1 MQVKRTLSVALF
13 LTVLLLGQAMT
24 GHLNQILGIEQDS
37 TLESTSVVMASNSTN
52 DTDGDG
58 IDDTYDSC
66 PNGNTNW
73 TSMATTDWDAD
84 GCQDSMEDTDDD
96 NDGVLDAFDD
106 CPLGDLGWTSSSVT
120 DYDSD
125 GCRDA
130 SEDMDDDNDGVSDVN
145 DACSAYSS
153 DLGWTSSSVTD
164 YDSDGCRDA
173 GEDTDDDND
182 GVVDVSDSCPKG
194 DLGWISSSSTDADGD
209 GCRDSTE
216 DFDTTSWSTP
226 VSLDSRYAV
235 GYESS
240 LAIDSNDNLHVTYFD
255 GANGN
260 LEYMTYDGSSW
271 STPVSLDSTDLVGY
285 MPSLA
290 IDSDDDLHVTYLDN
304 TNDNLEYV
312 TYDGSSWSTPVSLDS
327 TDSVGHYSSLAI
339 DSNDNLHVTYFDATN
354 EALEYMTYDGSSWS
368 TPVSL
373 DSRYNVGHESSLA
386 IDLNDN
392 LHVIYIDEYNGSLE
406 YMTYNGSSW
415 STPVSLDNR
424 PRESSLAIDSN
435 DNLHV
440 TYFQNSSGNLEY
452 MTYDGSSWS
461 TPVSLDSIDL
471 CAIFCSES
479 SLAIDSNDNLHVT
492 YLDFTNDNLE
502 YVTYDGSS
510 WSTPLSLDS
519 TDDVGYQSSLAIDSN
534 DILHVTYFD
543 GTNLNLEYMTTGTN
557 TGGNNSGGNITECL
571 TFTNLSFDYNYSA
584 APQDSFNLT
593 ADLTNTCAE
602 GVLYPN
608 TVVVFEQEGINVT
621 NSNNWRYGMGG
632 NNSSY
637 PVSWQVSRDST
648 FGEGE
653 MVVFEIHPSRDNCYE
668 NCTESQ
674 NYNYTVELPF
684 GLIDLHSC
692 YTIGNITDDYSSGMT
707 SFNLSADLITD
718 CLRTSNGGLLHYPWA
733 DLQGDFING
742 TYAGYGEA
750 FYAMGLNSSNPV
762 QWSVTVPS
770 NLTNGTVMT
779 YSLAPTCAWV
789 TMTLLWPSENYY
801 NAYNQNCDDVGYD
814 EMYHSVVVINSNF
827 SDGNNTGG
835 NNTGNATNP
844 CGNPSPLTFSNT
856 SSAYAV
862 NQSVTFILTID
873 CVEGD
878 DPFAIFGAIDSGL
891 QGSFM
896 VDWGIPGI
904 CDYCWNSVQSGQ
916 SQIYYH
922 IANWDTNHTGY
933 EITLTLSSGQQGIQ
947 GEYIVEASLA
957 LEDNVSSN
965 ITWNFTV
972 YEDNDADGVS
982 DATDNCPNGTSNWTS
997 TTVTDYDSDGC
1008 QDSSEDTDDD
1018 NDGVNDVSDSC
1029 MKGDLGWTS
1038 STSTDYDGDGC
1049 KDSME
1054 DLDDDADGIPDAND
1068 NCPLV
1073 ANADQA
1079 DLDGDGIGSQCDA
1092 SEVSIDEGSDCV
1104 FSDVNYEPTT
1114 EVIFYLSWTDSDGVN
1129 HCGTLQFELYSAEA
1143 PIHVQNF
1150 QDHVEAGNY
1159 NGTVY
1164 HRIIDGFMIQ
1174 SGDFEYGNGMG
1185 GYAYSWHGYCNGQV
1199 IPQSD
1204 CELSDYSI
1212 PDEFNSNLEHT
1223 SGALSMAKTALP
1235 NTGGSQ
1241 FFIVDA
1247 GSTPSHLDG
1256 VHTIFGQAIAGTIDG
1271 VEVTGI
1277 EVVDAIS
1284 QVEVSGPSSSS
1295 PIYDVTIIGAENIV
1309 STQTPDNEMIE
1320 EEPQPEPI
1328 PSIGMVGT
1336 VVAISAGFFIAI
1348 RREDE
1353 E

>member
-24 GHLNQILGIEQDS
+24 GHLNQIPGIEQDS

-106 CPLGDLGWTSSSVT
+106 CPTGSLGWTSSGAT

-125 GCRDA
+125 GCQDS

-226 VSLDSRYAV
+226 VSIDSTDNV
-235 GYESS
+235 GSDSS
-240 LAIDSNDNLHVTYFD
+240 LAIDSNDNLHVTYLD
-255 GANGN
+255 NTNGN

-271 STPVSLDSTDLVGY
+271 STPVSLDSTDNVGSDS
-285 MPSLA
+285 SLA
-290 IDSDDDLHVTYLDN
+290 IDSSDNLHVTYRDY
-304 TNDNLEYV
+304 TNHNLEYM
-312 TYDGSSWSTPVSLDS
+312 THDGSSWSTPVSLDS
-327 TDSVGHYSSLAI
+327 TDIVGDYSSLAI
-339 DSNDNLHVTYFDATN
+339 DSNDNLHVTYRDITN
-354 EALEYMTYDGSSWS
+354 Y
-368 TPVSL
+368 
-373 DSRYNVGHESSLA
+373 
-386 IDLNDN
+386 
-392 LHVIYIDEYNGSLE
+392 
-406 YMTYNGSSW
+406 
-415 STPVSLDNR
+415 
-424 PRESSLAIDSN
+424 
-435 DNLHV
+435 
-440 TYFQNSSGNLEY
+440 NLEY

-461 TPVSLDSIDL
+461 TPVSIDSTDIVG
-471 CAIFCSES
+471 SHS

-492 YLDFTNDNLE
+492 YLDYTND
-502 YVTYDGSS
+502 
-510 WSTPLSLDS
+510 
-519 TDDVGYQSSLAIDSN
+519 
-534 DILHVTYFD
+534 
-543 GTNLNLEYMTTGTN
+543 NLEYMTTGTN

-742 TYAGYGEA
+742 TYVGYGEA

-835 NNTGNATNP
+835 NNTGNASNP

-873 CVEGD
+873 CDEGD

-916 SQIYYH
+916 SQIYYNV
-922 IANWDTNHTGY
+922 ANWDTNHTGY
-933 EITLTLSSGQQGIQ
+933 EITLTLSSGQEGIQ

-972 YEDNDADGVS
+972 YGDNDAEERPTNQWTFYREFVECDTNNNSIVAYGEFVDCLNMDLVNDGESMVAASSEFANEVFSIADLDVDGNLTSSEFDYIKNYPHEAEEGCMDSNANNFNANATEEDNTCDYDLDDDGVGDNL
-982 DATDNCPNGTSNWTS
+982 DA
-997 TTVTDYDSDGC
+997 
-1008 QDSSEDTDDD
+1008 
-1018 NDGVNDVSDSC
+1018 
-1029 MKGDLGWTS
+1029 
-1038 STSTDYDGDGC
+1038 
-1049 KDSME
+1049 
-1054 DLDDDADGIPDAND
+1054 DDDADGISDTND
-1068 NCPLV
+1068 NCPLI

-1079 DLDGDGIGSQCDA
+1079 DLDGDGVGTACDGIEL
-1092 SEVSIDEGSDCV
+1092 SVDE
-1104 FSDVNYEPTT
+1104 
-1114 EVIFYLSWTDSDGVN
+1114 
-1129 HCGTLQFELYSAEA
+1129 
-1143 PIHVQNF
+1143 
-1150 QDHVEAGNY
+1150 
-1159 NGTVY
+1159 NGT
-1164 HRIIDGFMIQ
+1164 I
-1174 SGDFEYGNGMG
+1174 SGDGN
-1185 GYAYSWHGYCNGQV
+1185 V
-1199 IPQSD
+1199 
-1204 CELSDYSI
+1204 
-1212 PDEFNSNLEHT
+1212 
-1223 SGALSMAKTALP
+1223 
-1235 NTGGSQ
+1235 
-1241 FFIVDA
+1241 
-1247 GSTPSHLDG
+1247 
-1256 VHTIFGQAIAGTIDG
+1256 
-1271 VEVTGI
+1271 
-1277 EVVDAIS
+1277 
-1284 QVEVSGPSSSS
+1284 
-1295 PIYDVTIIGAENIV
+1295 
-1309 STQTPDNEMIE
+1309 
-1320 EEPQPEPI
+1320 I

>member
-24 GHLNQILGIEQDS
+24 GHLNQIPGIEQDS

-106 CPLGDLGWTSSSVT
+106 CPTGSLGWTSSGAT

-125 GCRDA
+125 GCQDS

-226 VSLDSRYAV
+226 VSLDSTDIV
-235 GYESS
+235 GFDSS

-255 GANGN
+255 AANSN

-271 STPVSLDSTDLVGY
+271 STPVSLDSTDNVG
-285 MPSLA
+285 
-290 IDSDDDLHVTYLDN
+290 DH
-304 TNDNLEYV
+304 
-312 TYDGSSWSTPVSLDS
+312 
-327 TDSVGHYSSLAI
+327 SSLAI
-339 DSNDNLHVTYFDATN
+339 DSNDNLHVTYRDITN
-354 EALEYMTYDGSSWS
+354 Y
-368 TPVSL
+368 
-373 DSRYNVGHESSLA
+373 
-386 IDLNDN
+386 
-392 LHVIYIDEYNGSLE
+392 
-406 YMTYNGSSW
+406 
-415 STPVSLDNR
+415 
-424 PRESSLAIDSN
+424 
-435 DNLHV
+435 
-440 TYFQNSSGNLEY
+440 NLEY

-461 TPVSLDSIDL
+461 TPVSLDSTDNVGSDSSLAIDSSDNL
-471 CAIFCSES
+471 HVTYRDYTNHNLEYMTHDGSSWSTPVSLDSTDIVGDYS

-492 YLDFTNDNLE
+492 YRDITN
-502 YVTYDGSS
+502 Y
-510 WSTPLSLDS
+510 
-519 TDDVGYQSSLAIDSN
+519 
-534 DILHVTYFD
+534 
-543 GTNLNLEYMTTGTN
+543 NLEYMTTGTN

-742 TYAGYGEA
+742 TYVGYGEA

-835 NNTGNATNP
+835 NNTGNASNP

-873 CVEGD
+873 CDEGD

-916 SQIYYH
+916 SQIYYNV
-922 IANWDTNHTGY
+922 ANWDTNHTGY
-933 EITLTLSSGQQGIQ
+933 EITLTLSSGQEGIQ

-972 YEDNDADGVS
+972 YGDNDAEERPTNQWTFYREFVECDTNNNSIVAYGEFVDCLNMDLVNDGESMVAASSEFANEVFSIADLDVDGNLTSSEFDYIKNYPHEAEEGCMDSNANNFNANATEEDNTCDYDLDDDGVGDNL
-982 DATDNCPNGTSNWTS
+982 DA
-997 TTVTDYDSDGC
+997 
-1008 QDSSEDTDDD
+1008 
-1018 NDGVNDVSDSC
+1018 
-1029 MKGDLGWTS
+1029 
-1038 STSTDYDGDGC
+1038 
-1049 KDSME
+1049 
-1054 DLDDDADGIPDAND
+1054 DDDADGISDTND
-1068 NCPLV
+1068 NCPLI

-1079 DLDGDGIGSQCDA
+1079 DLDGDGVGTACDGIEL
-1092 SEVSIDEGSDCV
+1092 SVDE
-1104 FSDVNYEPTT
+1104 
-1114 EVIFYLSWTDSDGVN
+1114 
-1129 HCGTLQFELYSAEA
+1129 
-1143 PIHVQNF
+1143 
-1150 QDHVEAGNY
+1150 
-1159 NGTVY
+1159 NGT
-1164 HRIIDGFMIQ
+1164 I
-1174 SGDFEYGNGMG
+1174 SGDGN
-1185 GYAYSWHGYCNGQV
+1185 V
-1199 IPQSD
+1199 
-1204 CELSDYSI
+1204 
-1212 PDEFNSNLEHT
+1212 
-1223 SGALSMAKTALP
+1223 
-1235 NTGGSQ
+1235 
-1241 FFIVDA
+1241 
-1247 GSTPSHLDG
+1247 
-1256 VHTIFGQAIAGTIDG
+1256 
-1271 VEVTGI
+1271 
-1277 EVVDAIS
+1277 
-1284 QVEVSGPSSSS
+1284 
-1295 PIYDVTIIGAENIV
+1295 
-1309 STQTPDNEMIE
+1309 
-1320 EEPQPEPI
+1320 I

>member
-1 MQVKRTLSVALF
+1 
-13 LTVLLLGQAMT
+13 MT
-24 GHLNQILGIEQDS
+24 GHLNQIPGIEQDS

-106 CPLGDLGWTSSSVT
+106 CPTGSLGWTSSGAT

-125 GCRDA
+125 GCQDS

-226 VSLDSRYAV
+226 VSLDSTDIV
-235 GYESS
+235 GFDSS

-255 GANGN
+255 AANSNLEYMTYDGSSWSTPVSLDSTDNVGDHSSLAIDSNDNLHVTYRDITNYNLEYMTYDGSSWSTPVSIDSTDNVGSDSSLAIDSNDNLHVTYLDNTNGN

-271 STPVSLDSTDLVGY
+271 STPVSLDSTDNVGSDS
-285 MPSLA
+285 SLA
-290 IDSDDDLHVTYLDN
+290 IDSSDNLHVTYRDY
-304 TNDNLEYV
+304 TNHNLEYM
-312 TYDGSSWSTPVSLDS
+312 THDGSSWSTPVSLDS
-327 TDSVGHYSSLAI
+327 TDIVGDYSSLAI
-339 DSNDNLHVTYFDATN
+339 DSNDNLHVTYRDITN
-354 EALEYMTYDGSSWS
+354 YNLEYMTYDGSSWS
-368 TPVSL
+368 TPVSI
-373 DSRYNVGHESSLA
+373 DSTDNVGS
-386 IDLNDN
+386 D
-392 LHVIYIDEYNGSLE
+392 
-406 YMTYNGSSW
+406 
-415 STPVSLDNR
+415 
-424 PRESSLAIDSN
+424 SSLAIDSN

-440 TYFQNSSGNLEY
+440 TYLDNTNGNLEY

-461 TPVSLDSIDL
+461 TPVSIDSTDNVGW
-471 CAIFCSES
+471 ES

-492 YLDFTNDNLE
+492 YLDYTND
-502 YVTYDGSS
+502 
-510 WSTPLSLDS
+510 
-519 TDDVGYQSSLAIDSN
+519 
-534 DILHVTYFD
+534 
-543 GTNLNLEYMTTGTN
+543 NLEYMTTGTN

-742 TYAGYGEA
+742 TYVGYGEA

-835 NNTGNATNP
+835 NNTGNASNP

-873 CVEGD
+873 CDEGD

-904 CDYCWNSVQSGQ
+904 CDYCWNYVQSGQ
-916 SQIYYH
+916 SRTYTHYL
-922 IANWDTNHTGY
+922 NWDSNNSMY
-933 EITLTLSSGQQGIQ
+933 NITLTLISGQEGIQ

-972 YEDNDADGVS
+972 YGDNDAEERPTNQWTFYREFVECDTNNNSIVAYGEFVDCLNMDLVNDGESMVAASSEFANEVFSIADLDVDGNLTSSEFDYIKNYPHEAEEGCMDSNANNFNANATEEDNTCDYDLDDDGVGDNL
-982 DATDNCPNGTSNWTS
+982 DA
-997 TTVTDYDSDGC
+997 
-1008 QDSSEDTDDD
+1008 
-1018 NDGVNDVSDSC
+1018 
-1029 MKGDLGWTS
+1029 
-1038 STSTDYDGDGC
+1038 
-1049 KDSME
+1049 
-1054 DLDDDADGIPDAND
+1054 DDDADGISDTND
-1068 NCPLV
+1068 NCPLI

-1079 DLDGDGIGSQCDA
+1079 DLDGDGVGTACDGIEL
-1092 SEVSIDEGSDCV
+1092 SVDE
-1104 FSDVNYEPTT
+1104 
-1114 EVIFYLSWTDSDGVN
+1114 
-1129 HCGTLQFELYSAEA
+1129 
-1143 PIHVQNF
+1143 
-1150 QDHVEAGNY
+1150 
-1159 NGTVY
+1159 NGT
-1164 HRIIDGFMIQ
+1164 I
-1174 SGDFEYGNGMG
+1174 SGDGN
-1185 GYAYSWHGYCNGQV
+1185 V
-1199 IPQSD
+1199 
-1204 CELSDYSI
+1204 
-1212 PDEFNSNLEHT
+1212 
-1223 SGALSMAKTALP
+1223 
-1235 NTGGSQ
+1235 
-1241 FFIVDA
+1241 
-1247 GSTPSHLDG
+1247 
-1256 VHTIFGQAIAGTIDG
+1256 
-1271 VEVTGI
+1271 
-1277 EVVDAIS
+1277 
-1284 QVEVSGPSSSS
+1284 
-1295 PIYDVTIIGAENIV
+1295 
-1309 STQTPDNEMIE
+1309 
-1320 EEPQPEPI
+1320 I